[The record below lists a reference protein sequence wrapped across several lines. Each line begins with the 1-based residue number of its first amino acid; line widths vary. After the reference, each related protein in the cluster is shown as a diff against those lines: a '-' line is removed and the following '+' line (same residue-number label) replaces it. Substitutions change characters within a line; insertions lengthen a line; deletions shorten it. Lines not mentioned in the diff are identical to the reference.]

1 MQNHVGTGLCED
13 KIVAIE
19 ETSEEEK
26 NETDEVEM
34 KQAGDIQENDD
45 RAEITEGV
53 KDDQMADL
61 KVKILKLNK

>member
-1 MQNHVGTGLCED
+1 
-13 KIVAIE
+13 
-19 ETSEEEK
+19 
-26 NETDEVEM
+26 M